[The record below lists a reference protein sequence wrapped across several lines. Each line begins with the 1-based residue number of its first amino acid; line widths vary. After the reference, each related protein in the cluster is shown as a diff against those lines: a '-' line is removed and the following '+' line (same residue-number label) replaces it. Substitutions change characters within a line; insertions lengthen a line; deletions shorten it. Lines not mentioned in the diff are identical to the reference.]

1 VSEIFG
7 RGIVYRVTLPLSLI
21 FTIVGGAA
29 QNYSTLAAARFLA
42 GMLAGPC
49 VSIGAGVMND
59 LWNISLDKMGTVFGL
74 LYALMVI
81 YATQVGPMVSG
92 SLITHHS
99 WRWTFWLLAILM
111 GNLSVAAFLI
121 PETYAP
127 QILRSRAKKE
137 NLPVTKRGDSLGV
150 FLVSVGRPLHMIMV
164 EPVSPFP

>member
-29 QNYSTLAAARFLA
+29 HNYSTLAAARFLA
-42 GMLAGPC
+42 GTLAGPC

-59 LWNISLDKMGTVFGL
+59 LWNISLDKTGTVFGL

-99 WRWTFWLLAILM
+99 WRWTF
-111 GNLSVAAFLI
+111 
-121 PETYAP
+121 
-127 QILRSRAKKE
+127 
-137 NLPVTKRGDSLGV
+137 
-150 FLVSVGRPLHMIMV
+150 
-164 EPVSPFP
+164 